1 MLSSFYDKKDLS
13 LIKKKENLDAYKR
26 LFDPS
31 NQFVR
36 SEEEQKMEFMRHI
49 IHQNDNPWRPNLAQ
63 RSSPKLINK
72 SMIKSDGSRSEK
84 NQYESEDQSDSEDG

>member
-1 MLSSFYDKKDLS
+1 
-13 LIKKKENLDAYKR
+13 
-26 LFDPS
+26 
-31 NQFVR
+31 
-36 SEEEQKMEFMRHI
+36 MEFMRHI

-84 NQYESEDQSDSEDG
+84 NQYESED